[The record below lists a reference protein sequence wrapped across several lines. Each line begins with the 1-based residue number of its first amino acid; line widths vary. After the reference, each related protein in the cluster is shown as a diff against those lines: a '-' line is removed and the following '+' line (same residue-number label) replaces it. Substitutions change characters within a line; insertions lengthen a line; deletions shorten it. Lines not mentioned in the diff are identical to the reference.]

1 MADTAELMKAHE
13 EEKAAL
19 HAKIEQVEQDV

>member
-19 HAKIEQVEQDV
+19 NAKIEQIEHDV